1 MIRIIQDYV
10 NPESI
15 IITDKWRAYQ
25 RALSELENFEHL
37 FINHLFNFVDPNDP
51 LVQGCQ
57 TQTSSWAKNA

>member
-25 RALSELENFEHL
+25 RALSELENFKHL
-37 FINHLFNFVDPNDP
+37 LINHLFNFVDPNDP
-51 LVQGCQ
+51 LVH
-57 TQTSSWAKNA
+57 TQNVEGL